1 MNLAYVP
8 SAPTRASVAF
18 DFVTSA
24 ANVFG
29 GVWETGAGA
38 IFAENEA
45 LAWLVELLGWP
56 RTAGGCFVSGGTIG
70 NLSALVAARET
81 ALARRGSRPSGGWQ
95 LACTGEAH
103 SSIRSA
109 ARVLDVTLVEVPGD
123 DRGRLTGARLEP
135 ILRAHPDVFAVV
147 ATAGTTNAGLIDD
160 LAGVADACAAHGVWM
175 HVDGAYGGAGLA
187 APSVRELF
195 DGVERADSFIVDP
208 HKWLFAPYDC
218 CALLYRDPALARAAH
233 AQSANYLDQIDHEM
247 WNPADLGDTPV
258 ASGSRSSVLVQPG
271 HPRHRPLCR
280 GSGADLG
287 HLANRGRRPSGR
299 VRTWS
304 SSASPSCRSCLFQRP
319 GWDSEPTASGHS
331 GMAHEGVILC
341 SADHLAWRTGA
352 AAWRSSTLPPRPSAS
367 SRCWRR
373 CASPRSPNLECQRE
387 LSTCHLI
394 VFADPCV
401 FVGGMGASPDSGGS
415 GQGPRVGMPQD
426 KSARPDERSA
436 RRPKACLVSVGQL
449 VTPHLFGDSV
459 VLEPARILLGG
470 GSSGYPIRSLVVV
483 RRTQLGRVSLLRV
496 AR

>member
-1 MNLAYVP
+1 VNVNDPISAADVWGDEYRVVREAMDWAARRAVRDTDPKTTARSAGELRQAAGATVCPEGIGGLAALRVFVDVLEPATRAQDDPMNLAYVP

-45 LAWLVELLGWP
+45 LGWLVELLGWP
-56 RTAGGCFVSGGTIG
+56 RTAGGCFVSGGTNG

-95 LACTGEAH
+95 LACTGEVH
-103 SSIRSA
+103 SSVRSA

-123 DRGRLTGARLEP
+123 GRGRLTGGNLEP

-160 LAGVADACAAHGVWM
+160 LAGIADACTAHGVWM

-218 CALLYRDPALARAAH
+218 CALLYRDPAQARAAH

-247 WNPADLGDTPV
+247 WNPADLAIHLSRRARGLPFWFSLATHGTDRYV
-258 ASGSRSSVLVQPG
+258 AAVERTLDISRTVATAIRDGSHLHLVCEPQ
-271 HPRHRPLCR
+271 L
-280 GSGADLG
+280 SIL
-287 HLANRGRRPSGR
+287 
-299 VRTWS
+299 
-304 SSASPSCRSCLFQRP
+304 LFQRA
-319 GWDSEPTASGHS
+319 GWDAGAYREWSQR
-331 GMAHEGVILC
+331 MAREGVIMCVPTTWRGDPVLR
-341 SADHLAWRTGA
+341 LAFVNPATEAERVIEVLD
-352 AAWRSSTLPPRPSAS
+352 TLR
-367 SRCWRR
+367 
-373 CASPRSPNLECQRE
+373 
-387 LSTCHLI
+387 
-394 VFADPCV
+394 
-401 FVGGMGASPDSGGS
+401 
-415 GQGPRVGMPQD
+415 
-426 KSARPDERSA
+426 
-436 RRPKACLVSVGQL
+436 
-449 VTPHLFGDSV
+449 
-459 VLEPARILLGG
+459 
-470 GSSGYPIRSLVVV
+470 
-483 RRTQLGRVSLLRV
+483 
-496 AR
+496 